1 MLSLSSAKISEF
13 KKSRSLISSQMRTN
27 NGVMLERSLLT
38 TRNSNEADREVLSL
52 QGNFCTV
59 QFLSQVFHG
68 VAITTELTEA
78 RLPVSFFF
86 LFSHPSYLI
95 RQNIPNFHTS
105 SAIFN
110 SILQPTDLKPQ
121 MSESWM
127 RKPFL
132 IHTEVGLF
140 ST

>member
-1 MLSLSSAKISEF
+1 
-13 KKSRSLISSQMRTN
+13 MRTN
-27 NGVMLERSLLT
+27 NGVILERSLLT
-38 TRNSNEADREVLSL
+38 TSNSNEADLEVLRL
-52 QGNFCTV
+52 QGKFCTI
-59 QFLSQVFHG
+59 QFLSQVLHG
-68 VAITTELTEA
+68 VAIITELTEV
-78 RLPVSFFF
+78 RLSVSFF
-86 LFSHPSYLI
+86 LFSHSSYLI

-121 MSESWM
+121 MSESWV

-132 IHTEVGLF
+132 THTEAGRF